1 MIPAVQ
7 FSVDY
12 QAAHRARQII
22 FTNAVTLN
30 NKIKRNITTAGNIAI
45 FINIPL
51 IPQIGATI
59 LLITSHRIA
68 AKIKAH
74 SITASPGSRYSAIN
88 DNLVI
93 VAISH
98 QYATSVLAISRH
110 SNSLIHSNSI
120 THAINAD
127 TGTTC
132 ATRQQISTAS
142 TFSSIRC
149 LKNIVIGAINMEAYP
164 QRSSIFL
171 AKLISR
177 ASCITGKISLR
188 IFEWI
193 AIRTISIRIDGTP
206 KEITPVNI
214 VADILHNRQFSF
226 HKGSIRTIVMMTH
239 QAAGKVYMRKIRTS
253 IFPA

>member
-120 THAINAD
+120 TNAINAD
-127 TGTTC
+127 TGTPC
-132 ATRQQISTAS
+132 ATCQQVSTAV
-142 TFSSIRC
+142 TF
-149 LKNIVIGAINMEAYP
+149 P
-164 QRSSIFL
+164 
-171 AKLISR
+171 LISLKD
-177 ASCITGKISLR
+177 I
-188 IFEWI
+188 I
-193 AIRTISIRIDGTP
+193 A
-206 KEITPVNI
+206 
-214 VADILHNRQFSF
+214 
-226 HKGSIRTIVMMTH
+226 
-239 QAAGKVYMRKIRTS
+239 
-253 IFPA
+253 